1 MKRQN
6 KNKKIYA
13 VFAIILAVLIFILI
27 SSMEIKALSAG
38 IFTEV
43 NQILHLAEIKWGIM
57 TVTIAQIQ
65 KSL

>member
-27 SSMEIKALSAG
+27 SSIEIKALSAG